1 MKPRSAI
8 KTDLFAFDHHRKK
21 IDTLGD
27 PLAEIESYI
36 DFAALAAEVDRIA
49 PRPVSPQGG
58 RPPYPTET
66 MVRILVLKRL
76 YNLSDEQMEYQL
88 LDRMSYKRFC
98 GLANAT
104 NIPDRTT
111 VWTFENRIGEAGAKA
126 LFDGVSAQLLKKGF
140 IARGG
145 QIIDATLVPAPK
157 QHTSRGEKALIEQ
170 GAMPASWKPAKRRQK
185 DLDATWTKKHG
196 KSHFGYKLSINV
208 DTKYKII
215 RKIETDTASTHDS
228 QHFDNVF
235 DAANTS
241 RDVYADRGYPSAE
254 REAWLKENGFRNQI
268 QRKGHRNKPL
278 SDCQQRRN
286 KRIAKTR
293 ARARQVQDGQAVLID
308 VRSDAEREW
317 VGQVPGAIAVAWK
330 QWPGMVMNADFDAQL
345 RAAVP
350 EGGRAVLLCRSG
362 VRSVAAARRA
372 TELGITAYNILEG
385 FEGDPDSHAQ
395 RGKKGGWRRQGLPWR
410 QG

>member
-8 KTDLFAFDHHRKK
+8 KTDLFADDQHRKK

-27 PLAEIESYI
+27 PLAEIESHI
-36 DFAALAAEVDRIA
+36 DFGALAVEIDQVA

-98 GLANAT
+98 GLANAA

-111 VWTFENRIGEAGAKA
+111 VWTLENRIGEAGAKA
-126 LFDGVSAQLLKKGF
+126 LFDGVCAQLLKQGF

-157 QHTSRGEKALIEQ
+157 QHNSRGEKELLAQ
-170 GAMPASWKPAKRRQK
+170 GAMPADWKPAKRRQK
-185 DLDATWTKKHG
+185 DIDATWAKKHG

-208 DTKYKII
+208 DKKHKFI

-228 QHFDNVF
+228 QHFDKVL
-235 DAANTS
+235 DAHNTS
-241 RDVYADRGYPSAE
+241 RDVYADRGYPSVA
-254 REAWLKENGFRNQI
+254 REAWLKKNGFRNQI
-268 QRKGHRNKPL
+268 QRKGARNKPL
-278 SDCQQRRN
+278 SECQQRRN
-286 KRIAKTR
+286 QRIARTR
-293 ARARQVQDGQAVLID
+293 ARVEHPFAAIAQMGGKLIRTIGQA
-308 VRSDAEREW
+308 
-317 VGQVPGAIAVAWK
+317 
-330 QWPGMVMNADFDAQL
+330 
-345 RAAVP
+345 RASFAMTMM
-350 EGGRAVLLCRSG
+350 
-362 VRSVAAARRA
+362 AACYNLKRLVYFQEA
-372 TELGITAYNILEG
+372 GIKAL
-385 FEGDPDSHAQ
+385 
-395 RGKKGGWRRQGLPWR
+395 
-410 QG
+410 

>member
-8 KTDLFAFDHHRKK
+8 KTDLFADELHRKK

-157 QHTSRGEKALIEQ
+157 QHNSRGEKALIEQ
-170 GAMPASWKPAKRRQK
+170 GAMPAGWKPAKRRQK

-196 KSHFGYKLSINV
+196 KSHFGYIMTCAVTCEISVPVGGQPAFRHEPLRPCLEKGPGRPALSCAPLGGQE
-208 DTKYKII
+208 
-215 RKIETDTASTHDS
+215 RRAAAS
-228 QHFDNVF
+228 
-235 DAANTS
+235 
-241 RDVYADRGYPSAE
+241 
-254 REAWLKENGFRNQI
+254 
-268 QRKGHRNKPL
+268 
-278 SDCQQRRN
+278 
-286 KRIAKTR
+286 
-293 ARARQVQDGQAVLID
+293 
-308 VRSDAEREW
+308 
-317 VGQVPGAIAVAWK
+317 PGAELFS
-330 QWPGMVMNADFDAQL
+330 PGPAPTPLQYA
-345 RAAVP
+345 
-350 EGGRAVLLCRSG
+350 
-362 VRSVAAARRA
+362 
-372 TELGITAYNILEG
+372 I
-385 FEGDPDSHAQ
+385 
-395 RGKKGGWRRQGLPWR
+395 
-410 QG
+410 